1 MSFVLLSVDHI
12 IAIHDEVLEINELQG
27 LAGDKSLEG
36 ALSRVD
42 NRLTYGLIDDIY
54 SLAASYATAISQ
66 AHCFN
71 DGNKRTAFQVLE
83 LVLDLNGIQ
92 VIWDVE
98 AVGQKIVLLSQSKL
112 DEADLAQWLRRVIVS
127 ILKISRRAITRI
139 SNVWWRINQVNLT

>member
-1 MSFVLLSVDHI
+1 MPLQEYP
-12 IAIHDEVLEINELQG
+12 IATV
-27 LAGDKSLEG
+27 
-36 ALSRVD
+36 
-42 NRLTYGLIDDIY
+42 
-54 SLAASYATAISQ
+54 ATAISQ

-112 DEADLAQWLRRVIVS
+112 DEADFAQWLRR
-127 ILKISRRAITRI
+127 AMG
-139 SNVWWRINQVNLT
+139 

>member
-27 LAGDKSLEG
+27 LVGDKSLEG

-112 DEADLAQWLRRVIVS
+112 DEADLAQWLRRVIV
-127 ILKISRRAITRI
+127 
-139 SNVWWRINQVNLT
+139 